1 MSGADD
7 DKWWR
12 DTPGYKSRSALAGDP
27 WDDRTWRDTAKTWT
41 PSPRCYASHPPLPL
55 GGGGL
60 VIHGGSCLDPAVI
73 DADVYIGFDRGMR
86 LTSRQYPWTPGY
98 EILFLINDMQAP
110 AKPGHFKKLVHWTA
124 DRLTDGLK
132 VHCGC
137 IGGHGRTGTF
147 FAALVRVMLD
157 EPDAIAYVRQHYCKK
172 AVESAAQVA
181 FLAEHFGVKGAN
193 PTKSYSGSGSS
204 SGAGS
209 KTGSSDPVDH
219 GKGRLPAAINTG
231 QYADKLLATL
241 RGDTLTPTKAGPTK
255 PGKSRKKAKP
265 GKTELITPVRGV
277 SSIWARNR

>member
-1 MSGADD
+1 MSGADE

-27 WDDRTWRDTAKTWT
+27 WDERTWRDTAKTWT

-86 LTSRQYPWTPGY
+86 LTSRQYPWTPGH
-98 EILFLINDMQAP
+98 ELLFTINDMQAP

-181 FLAEHFGVKGAN
+181 FLAEHFGVEGAS
-193 PTKSYSGSGSS
+193 PTKEHGSS
-204 SGAGS
+204 G
-209 KTGSSDPVDH
+209 KRSSVPV
-219 GKGRLPAAINTG
+219 AINTG
-231 QYADKLLATL
+231 QHADRLLEEIQK
-241 RGDTLTPTKAGPTK
+241 G
-255 PGKSRKKAKP
+255 KAKP
-265 GKTELITPVRGV
+265 RKSAKSGKTELVTPQRGV
-277 SSIWARNR
+277 TSIWTSGK